1 MAQWGYP
8 YVFVEWF
15 FHMTLTRQ
23 PNAAIGVPPPRRSL
37 PPPVRAPEGDG
48 DLPIYTDGTGRSAY
62 DYGTS
67 DPIRLSAALRR
78 AMPCVRE
85 LLFRIVSKTAADGM
99 GTTRVRR
106 SMIHMAIRTHGRQG
120 AGPGYAWAQ

>member
-1 MAQWGYP
+1 MGLSLCVRGMVLSHDPNTAAERGYWRP
-8 YVFVEWF
+8 TTEAF
-15 FHMTLTRQ
+15 FT
-23 PNAAIGVPPPRRSL
+23 
-37 PPPVRAPEGDG
+37 PPVRAQEGDG

-62 DYGTS
+62 DYDTS